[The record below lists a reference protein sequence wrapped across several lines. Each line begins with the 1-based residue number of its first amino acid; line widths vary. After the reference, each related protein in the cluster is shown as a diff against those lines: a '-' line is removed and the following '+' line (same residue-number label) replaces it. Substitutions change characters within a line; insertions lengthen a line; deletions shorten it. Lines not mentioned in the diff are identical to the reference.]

1 MNCFKSSNI
10 SHGTCPY
17 CGKNLVNPQEEP
29 FLPQKTLLADRYYV
43 GKAIKMDGEG
53 LEYAGYDKIE
63 NSRVYI
69 REFFP
74 SRICQRD
81 ENFKK
86 ILAYPNKSPEFQKL
100 LKDFLKYFRSIA
112 RLRNLSSIAAVYDI
126 FEENNTAYVIF
137 EWIEGIKLD
146 KYMSSRSEPFTWH
159 EAQAMFMPLLSSLI
173 YMSNAKVHHLGICPE
188 NIIVTPEQKLKLS
201 GFATKNLR
209 NLYSDIEGQL
219 YDGCSAI
226 EQYTENFEPSEITD
240 VYGFSATLFWSLTG
254 EYPLEAPKRKSNDKL
269 LMPKDILEILP
280 ENVISALANAL
291 RVYPNSRTI
300 SFENLRIELS
310 DSPIL
315 HVQDISS
322 GSRPNS
328 PALSMQKKSQKNST
342 AIWGI
347 VSCACALII
356 LVSALIVYWFWL
368 RNNSNNKNSSS
379 KQTEISEMDKV
390 YSAAEE
396 MKEESK
402 EKSDT
407 IPVPN
412 LIGKNYKSLNDSAK
426 DYQLAVMGEDF
437 SDKIEEGSI
446 ISQNPSPG
454 EEMER
459 HTAIAVN
466 LSKGSKQ
473 RILPEVKGKSIS
485 EASQLITA
493 QKLVPVQTFE
503 FSKEFAEGVVIGYK
517 NYNPGEKLE
526 YGSEVTIVV
535 SKGSI

>member
-226 EQYTENFEPSEITD
+226 EQ
-240 VYGFSATLFWSLTG
+240 
-254 EYPLEAPKRKSNDKL
+254 
-269 LMPKDILEILP
+269 
-280 ENVISALANAL
+280 
-291 RVYPNSRTI
+291 
-300 SFENLRIELS
+300 
-310 DSPIL
+310 
-315 HVQDISS
+315 
-322 GSRPNS
+322 
-328 PALSMQKKSQKNST
+328 
-342 AIWGI
+342 
-347 VSCACALII
+347 
-356 LVSALIVYWFWL
+356 
-368 RNNSNNKNSSS
+368 
-379 KQTEISEMDKV
+379 
-390 YSAAEE
+390 
-396 MKEESK
+396 
-402 EKSDT
+402 
-407 IPVPN
+407 
-412 LIGKNYKSLNDSAK
+412 
-426 DYQLAVMGEDF
+426 
-437 SDKIEEGSI
+437 
-446 ISQNPSPG
+446 
-454 EEMER
+454 
-459 HTAIAVN
+459 
-466 LSKGSKQ
+466 
-473 RILPEVKGKSIS
+473 
-485 EASQLITA
+485 
-493 QKLVPVQTFE
+493 
-503 FSKEFAEGVVIGYK
+503 
-517 NYNPGEKLE
+517 
-526 YGSEVTIVV
+526 
-535 SKGSI
+535 